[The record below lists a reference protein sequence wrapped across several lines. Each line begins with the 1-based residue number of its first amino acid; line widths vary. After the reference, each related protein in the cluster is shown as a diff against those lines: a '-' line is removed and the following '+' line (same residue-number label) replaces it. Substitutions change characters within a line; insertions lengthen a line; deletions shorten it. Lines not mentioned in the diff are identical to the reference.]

1 MGEPREQQARLLGAL
16 EHEGEGYRLW
26 RAGDDA
32 AARAALAEAA
42 VCYRRSWEAAPS
54 RAFGRLVGM
63 LKMAVLAGD
72 PVPAAAYAR
81 RELGGAADSPT
92 SWYALGLAALVE
104 GEDAVA
110 MRAAAGMREGSG
122 AFERTAA
129 AMEALAAG
137 DRDGYRR

>member
-1 MGEPREQQARLLGAL
+1 MGEPRKQQARLLEAL
-16 EHEGEGYRLW
+16 EHEGEGYRLV

-32 AARAALAEAA
+32 AGRAALGQAA
-42 VCYRRSWEAAPS
+42 VCYRR
-54 RAFGRLVGM
+54 
-63 LKMAVLAGD
+63 
-72 PVPAAAYAR
+72 
-81 RELGGAADSPT
+81 

-110 MRAAAGMREGSG
+110 TRAAAGMREGGG